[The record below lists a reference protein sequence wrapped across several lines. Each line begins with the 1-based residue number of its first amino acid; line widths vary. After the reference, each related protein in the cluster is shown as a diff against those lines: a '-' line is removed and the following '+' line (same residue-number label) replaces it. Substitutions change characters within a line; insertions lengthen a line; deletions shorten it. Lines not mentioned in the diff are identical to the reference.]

1 MPELTI
7 QKTKIYYELHG
18 KEGKPYL
25 ILIHGLG
32 SSVRDWEFQI
42 PVFSEDYRVLAID
55 MRGHGRSDK
64 PKEKYSVRQ
73 FGSDV
78 IAVMDALKIEKAH
91 IVGISMGGMIAFQMA
106 VDCPERIEKLVI
118 VNSGPALVPKT
129 LAEKIAIYSRFVIV
143 RLMGMRKMGEV
154 LAPKLFVDAEQEN
167 LRQTFA
173 QRWAENDPNAY
184 LNTLRALVGWDVE
197 AHIHKIQQPSLI
209 LCSDQDYSPL
219 ALKEAY
225 LAKMPSAT
233 LQVIPNAHHAV
244 SSERPEAFNEAVLAW
259 LKTV

>member
-1 MPELTI
+1 MPQITI
-7 QKTKIYYELHG
+7 ENTNIYYELHG
-18 KEGKPYL
+18 KESKPCL
-25 ILIHGLG
+25 LLIHGLG
-32 SSVRDWEFQI
+32 SSVRDWEYQI
-42 PVFSEDYRVLAID
+42 PAFSEDYRVLAID

-64 PKEKYSVRQ
+64 PKERYSVRQ
-73 FGSDV
+73 FSSD
-78 IAVMDALKIEKAH
+78 ILAVMDALKIEKAH

-129 LAEKIAIYSRFVIV
+129 LAEKFAIYSRFVIV

-154 LAPKLFVDAEQEN
+154 LAPKLFVDADQED
-167 LRQTFA
+167 LRQAFA

-197 AHIHKIQQPSLI
+197 AHIHTIQNPSLI

-225 LAKMPSAT
+225 IVKMPNAT
-233 LQVIPNAHHAV
+233 LQVIANAHHAV
-244 SSERPEAFNEAVLAW
+244 TSERPEAFNAAVLEW
-259 LKTV
+259 LKKL